1 MGMEAIKERLANRL
15 ELLSLHS
22 PHSRPREKDNSLKS
36 KWELKLV
43 SPTYLKSL
51 CVIRGLLF
59 QETER
64 RGQKIHVAK
73 ETCWSWHS
81 YINFHFYW
89 RWKRKDIFPKF
100 ICIPWLPKKGILPI
114 YFIFSCKQLILKEL
128 KDLSVDLLLPAR
140 PLYYESINK
149 ETFQ

>member
-73 ETCWSWHS
+73 ETC
-81 YINFHFYW
+81 
-89 RWKRKDIFPKF
+89 
-100 ICIPWLPKKGILPI
+100 
-114 YFIFSCKQLILKEL
+114 
-128 KDLSVDLLLPAR
+128 
-140 PLYYESINK
+140 
-149 ETFQ
+149 